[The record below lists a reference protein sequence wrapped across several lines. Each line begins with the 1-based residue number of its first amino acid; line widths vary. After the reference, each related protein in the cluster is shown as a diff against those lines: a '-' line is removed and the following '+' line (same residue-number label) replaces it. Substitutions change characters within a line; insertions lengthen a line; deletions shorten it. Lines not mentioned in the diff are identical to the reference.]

1 MINYSPQEI
10 QIIEKY
16 RGGTS
21 KGVLASL
28 YAIYDA
34 YNGTN
39 NTNCWCSRLYR
50 EQKADEFYAWYD
62 ANKTSENDNQAAN

>member
-1 MINYSPQEI
+1 MINFSQEEI
-10 QIIEKY
+10 DTIEKY

-50 EQKADEFYAWYD
+50 EQMQKSFYAWYD
-62 ANKTSENDNQAAN
+62 ENRKQSDDNETTN

>member
-1 MINYSPQEI
+1 MITFNPQELETI
-10 QIIEKY
+10 TKY

-28 YAIYDA
+28 YQIYDA

-50 EQKADEFYAWYD
+50 EQKAAEFYVWFD
-62 ANKTSENDNQAAN
+62 ENHNPPSE